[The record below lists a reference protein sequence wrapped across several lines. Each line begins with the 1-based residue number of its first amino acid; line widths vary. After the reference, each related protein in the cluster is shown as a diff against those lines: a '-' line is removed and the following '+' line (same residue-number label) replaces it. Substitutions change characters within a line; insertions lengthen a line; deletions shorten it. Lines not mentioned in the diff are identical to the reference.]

1 MQKNLVLRR
10 QEQWYII
17 PCAGHEQE
25 ILLTILEKEREDFDP
40 QQQDIYACLSD
51 LGWQIEFA
59 STFAA

>member
-1 MQKNLVLRR
+1 MQKNLMLKRDA
-10 QEQWYII
+10 QWYII

-25 ILLTILEKEREDFDP
+25 ILLTILEQENVDFDP
-40 QQQDIYACLSD
+40 HAQDIYACLND